1 MMRINSVAI
10 RNYRQY
16 YDFDISFDKKPGK
29 SLYTLIARNGT
40 GKSNFLNAITWCL
53 YHKETHSSAKNK
65 ALPILSLK
73 KLRDIE
79 IGEIANISVEIALN
93 NEENDIFIKRTQ
105 SYKKTGDVDE
115 PIFALSNTL
124 EVNYIGE
131 KNASYIGD
139 DASRQIKKLLPD
151 DLMQYFFFDNEQMD
165 QFFEENKANSIRD
178 SIHSISQVSLLE
190 KMEGRFDTIEDD
202 YIKKIGRRLPNIKKL
217 QDEYEGFKSQVNDR
231 KNEMESLKKQI
242 EISKN
247 IIKECE
253 AYLNGIG
260 DIRELHKKQDELND
274 LKESAIKQQLDVIKS
289 IKKFAIEYSTI
300 IRLYPD
306 LVNLNKLISQMESA
320 GKLPPKID
328 IDFLRQML
336 KDNICYICDN
346 ENLTEKE
353 RSHIQYLIDQIEVPN
368 RISHLLKGISGYVT
382 DLIAK
387 AEDYP
392 NKKNELF
399 SKKRELD
406 KMINYYEEQIDSLQ
420 SEINKCA
427 DEKKAQEQNDL
438 KLQHQKALDTNTKK
452 LSNFDITYNSLI
464 NKMLTAKDDL
474 DKAIKKSN
482 ANKELE
488 NELNRTR
495 ELRDYVKIIKEE
507 LVNEMKIKI
516 SEETFQ
522 LFDSMI
528 WKNNTYKQVVID
540 DNYNVD
546 LVNFDGYSALG
557 SCSAAER
564 SLLAL
569 SFTLALHN
577 VSGFDAPIIIDS
589 PVGRI
594 SDTNREEFARVLVD
608 VSKKKEVIMLFT
620 PSEYS
625 SEVAPMLD
633 KESTG
638 KVVIEVSDDESE
650 TVMNK
655 EKSLWK

>member
-1 MMRINSVAI
+1 
-10 RNYRQY
+10 
-16 YDFDISFDKKPGK
+16 
-29 SLYTLIARNGT
+29 
-40 GKSNFLNAITWCL
+40 
-53 YHKETHSSAKNK
+53 
-65 ALPILSLK
+65 
-73 KLRDIE
+73 
-79 IGEIANISVEIALN
+79 
-93 NEENDIFIKRTQ
+93 
-105 SYKKTGDVDE
+105 
-115 PIFALSNTL
+115 
-124 EVNYIGE
+124 
-131 KNASYIGD
+131 
-139 DASRQIKKLLPD
+139 
-151 DLMQYFFFDNEQMD
+151 
-165 QFFEENKANSIRD
+165 
-178 SIHSISQVSLLE
+178 
-190 KMEGRFDTIEDD
+190 
-202 YIKKIGRRLPNIKKL
+202 
-217 QDEYEGFKSQVNDR
+217 
-231 KNEMESLKKQI
+231 
-242 EISKN
+242 
-247 IIKECE
+247 
-253 AYLNGIG
+253 
-260 DIRELHKKQDELND
+260 
-274 LKESAIKQQLDVIKS
+274 
-289 IKKFAIEYSTI
+289 
-300 IRLYPD
+300 
-306 LVNLNKLISQMESA
+306 
-320 GKLPPKID
+320 
-328 IDFLRQML
+328 
-336 KDNICYICDN
+336 
-346 ENLTEKE
+346 
-353 RSHIQYLIDQIEVPN
+353 
-368 RISHLLKGISGYVT
+368 
-382 DLIAK
+382 
-387 AEDYP
+387 
-392 NKKNELF
+392 
-399 SKKRELD
+399 
-406 KMINYYEEQIDSLQ
+406 MINYYEEQIDSLQ

>member
-1 MMRINSVAI
+1 MRINNVSI
-10 RNYRQY
+10 KNYRQY
-16 YDFDISFDKKPGK
+16 YDFEISFEKKSGK

-53 YHKETHSSAKNK
+53 YNKETHSSAQNK
-65 ALPILSLK
+65 TLPILSLK
-73 KLRDIE
+73 KIREIE
-79 IGEIANISVEIALN
+79 IGEIANVSVNISLN
-93 NEENDIFIKRTQ
+93 TNENNISITRTQ
-105 SYKKTGDVDE
+105 SYKKTGDIDE
-115 PIFALSNTL
+115 PIFELNNFI
-124 EVNYIGE
+124 EVTFIGE
-131 KNASYIGD
+131 NNAKYTGEEATS
-139 DASRQIKKLLPD
+139 QIKKLLPY

-190 KMEGRFDTIEDD
+190 KMENRFNTIEND
-202 YIKKIGRRLPNIKKL
+202 YMKKIGKKLPKINKL
-217 QDEYEGFKSQVNDR
+217 QDEYDSLYSQVKDR
-231 KNEMESLKKQI
+231 KNDIESLKQQI
-242 EISKN
+242 EISKD
-247 IIKECE
+247 IITKCE
-253 AYLNGIG
+253 SYLNGIG
-260 DIRELHKKQDELND
+260 DIRELHRKQDEL
-274 LKESAIKQQLDVIKS
+274 KECKETITYQQLELIKS
-289 IKKFAIEYSTI
+289 IKKFAIEYSTL

-328 IDFLRQML
+328 IEFLRQML

-346 ENLTEKE
+346 ENLGEKE
-353 RSHIQYLIDQIEVPN
+353 RAHIQHLIDQIEVPN
-368 RISHLLKGISGYVT
+368 RISHLLKGISGYVS
-382 DLIAK
+382 DLIEK
-387 AEDYP
+387 AEKYP
-392 NKKNELF
+392 IKKNELL
-399 SKKRELD
+399 SNKRELD
-406 KMINYYEEQIDSLQ
+406 KLIDYYDKQISELQ

-438 KLQHQKALDTNTKK
+438 KLQHQNILEKNMKK
-452 LSNFDITYNSLI
+452 LANYEMTYEPLLT
-464 NKMLTAKDDL
+464 KMNEAKEAVN
-474 DKAIKKSN
+474 KAIKKYN
-482 ANKELE
+482 ANKELDK
-488 NELNRTR
+488 ELNRTK
-495 ELRDYVKIIKEE
+495 ELSDYVTTIKEE
-507 LVNEMKIKI
+507 LIIDMKTKI

-528 WKNNTYKQVVID
+528 WKKNTYKKVVID

-546 LVNFDGYSALG
+546 LINYDGYSALG

-594 SDTNREEFARVLVD
+594 SDTNRREFARVLVD
-608 VSKKKEVIMLFT
+608 VSRKKEVIMLFT

-625 SEVAPMLD
+625 SEVATLLD

-638 KVVIEVSDDESE
+638 KIIIEVSDDESE
-650 TVMNK
+650 TVLNK

>member
-1 MMRINSVAI
+1 M
-10 RNYRQY
+10 
-16 YDFDISFDKKPGK
+16 
-29 SLYTLIARNGT
+29 
-40 GKSNFLNAITWCL
+40 
-53 YHKETHSSAKNK
+53 
-65 ALPILSLK
+65 K

-79 IGEIANISVEIALN
+79 IGDIANVSIEIVLN
-93 NEENDIFIKRTQ
+93 NEENDIFVKRTQ
-105 SYKKTGDVDE
+105 SYKKTGDVNE
-115 PIFALSNTL
+115 PIFPLSNTL

-131 KNASYIGD
+131 KNASYIGE

-165 QFFEENKANSIRD
+165 QFFEENKANSIKD

-190 KMEGRFDTIEDD
+190 KMENRFDMIEDD
-202 YIKKIGRRLPNIKKL
+202 YIKNIGRRLPNIKKL
-217 QDEYEGFKSQVNDR
+217 QDEYDGFKSQVNDR
-231 KNEMESLKKQI
+231 KNEMGSLKEQI

-247 IIKECE
+247 IIKQCE
-253 AYLNGIG
+253 SYLNGIG
-260 DIRELHKKQDELND
+260 DIRELHKKQDELKE
-274 LKESAIKQQLDVIKS
+274 LKESAINQQLDVIKG

-300 IRLYPD
+300 IRFYPD

-346 ENLTEKE
+346 ENLSEKE
-353 RSHIQYLIDQIEVPN
+353 RAHIQYLIDQIEVPN
-368 RISHLLKGISGYVT
+368 KISHLLKGISGYVI
-382 DLIAK
+382 DLITK

-392 NKKNELF
+392 NKKNEFF

-406 KMINYYEEQIDSLQ
+406 KMVSYYEEQIDSLQ

-427 DEKKAQEQNDL
+427 DERKAQEQNDL
-438 KLQHQKALDTNTKK
+438 KLQHQKILERNKQK
-452 LSNFDITYNSLI
+452 LFNFEITYNSLI
-464 NKMLTAKDDL
+464 NKMSTAKVAL

-495 ELRDYVKIIKEE
+495 ELRNYVKIIKKE
-507 LVNEMKIKI
+507 LINEMKIKI

-540 DNYNVD
+540 DNYNID
-546 LVNFDGYSALG
+546 LINYDGYSALG

-608 VSKKKEVIMLFT
+608 VSKTKEVIMLFT

-650 TVMNK
+650 TVMNR

>member
-1 MMRINSVAI
+1 MRINSVSI

-16 YDFDISFDKKPGK
+16 YKFDISFDKKAGK

-53 YHKETHSSAKNK
+53 YDKETHSSAQNK

-73 KLRDIE
+73 KIRDIE
-79 IGEIANISVEIALN
+79 IGDIANVSVQLELDN
-93 NEENDIFIKRTQ
+93 GENEIFIKRTRG
-105 SYKKTGDVDE
+105 YKKTGDNNE
-115 PIFALSNTL
+115 PTFPLSETL
-124 EVNYIGE
+124 EVNYLGE
-131 KNASYIGD
+131 KNASYTD
-139 DASRQIKKLLPD
+139 EEASRQIKKLLPE

-165 QFFEENKANSIRD
+165 QFFEENKASSIRD

-190 KMEGRFDTIEDD
+190 KMENRFNTIEDD
-202 YIKKIGRRLPNIKKL
+202 YIKRIGKRSPDIKKF
-217 QDEYEGFKSQVNDR
+217 QQEYEAYRSQVEDR
-231 KNEMESLKKQI
+231 KNEKKSIEEQI
-242 EISKN
+242 EISKD
-247 IIKECE
+247 IIKKCE

-260 DIRELHKKQDELND
+260 DIRELHRKQDELKG
-274 LKESAIKQQLDVIKS
+274 LKDSAINQQLEIIRS
-289 IKKFAIEYSTI
+289 IKKFAIEYSTL

-306 LVNLNKLISQMESA
+306 LVNLNSLIVQMESD

-336 KDNICYICDN
+336 KDNICYICEN
-346 ENLTEKE
+346 QNLTDKE

-368 RISHLLKGISGYVT
+368 RISHLLKGISGYVS
-382 DLIAK
+382 DLIEK
-387 AEDYP
+387 AENYP
-392 NKKNELF
+392 IKKNELF

-406 KMINYYEEQIDSLQ
+406 KQINYYEVQISDLQ

-438 KLQHQKALDTNTKK
+438 KLQHQNILEKNQKK
-452 LSNFDITYNSLI
+452 LMSFELTFDSLI
-464 NKMLTAKDDL
+464 TKMLDAKDKL

-488 NELNRTR
+488 NELNRTK
-495 ELRDYVKIIKEE
+495 ELREYVKVIKDE
-507 LVNEMKIKI
+507 LITEMKIKI

-528 WKNNTYKQVVID
+528 WKTNTYKKVVID
-540 DNYNVD
+540 DNYNID
-546 LVNFDGYSALG
+546 LINYDGYSALG

-577 VSGFDAPIIIDS
+577 VSGFDVPIIIDS

-594 SDTNREEFARVLVD
+594 SDTNREEFARVLVE

-625 SEVAPMLD
+625 KEVAPLLD

-638 KVVIEVSDDESE
+638 KAIIEVSGDESE
-650 TVMNK
+650 TIMNK